1 MAKTVFENV
10 KIKWPK
16 LGANTEDN
24 FNQDG
29 QQWSVTIVLDTE
41 QAKKW
46 RAAKASPEIKVSEDG
61 EETIGVKRGCTFKK
75 SGDAKP
81 APIVVDKFG
90 DSVDTT
96 IIGNGSVCNVE
107 VSTYEY
113 NFKGRAGVGSELR
126 AVQVLELVEYT
137 GGDGGEGS
145 SFSFAPKS
153 AVSMSEVTA
162 GMSDDEPPF

>member
-10 KIKWPK
+10 KVLWPK
-16 LGANTEDN
+16 LGVNTEDN

-29 QQWSVTIVLDTE
+29 QQWSITIVLDSD

-46 RAAKASPEIKVSEDG
+46 RASKASPEIKVSEDG
-61 EETIGVKRGCTFKK
+61 VETIGVKRGCTFKK
-75 SGDAKP
+75 SGDAKA
-81 APIVVDKFG
+81 APVVVDKFG
-90 DSVDTT
+90 DAVDTT

-126 AVQVLELVEYT
+126 AVQVLELVEYA

-145 SFSFAPKS
+145 SFSFTPKS
-153 AVSMSEVTA
+153 EVSLSSASA
-162 GMSDDEPPF
+162 GMDDEPPF